1 MSAQDRRIHTMA
13 RWKTI
18 LIFLAV
24 IIFSAIYGMNTGN
37 VPETQH
43 NAATL

>member
-1 MSAQDRRIHTMA
+1 MA
-13 RWKTI
+13 KWKII
-18 LIFLAV
+18 LIFLAI
-24 IIFSAIYGMNTGN
+24 IIFSAIYGMNTGD